1 MSNSIM
7 ALSVVDP
14 STVEFGQSVP
24 PHGPHA
30 ITTHFPGW
38 RASERFRDRDASLFA
53 ELKSIYPRFSPFGLA
68 ATLCQSIAQKLPLP
82 EGYGCAAFVSRDV
95 WAENQIH
102 AVSERRKQQ
111 RLDASELRYH
121 VVELAGVRLY
131 VVGYPR
137 AKASAAI
144 FQWQHGGL
152 GFSTR
157 LAEALLPHMDSL
169 IHVGE
174 FPDGVGAPEPT
185 FLPEGDSHRAL
196 RERIAG
202 LMMRACPTEHEK
214 SVGVD
219 DVSIYPTGMGAI
231 YRLHEAIMSLRAG
244 PTAVFGAV
252 FQSTYHLFNESE
264 GGIRHYGGAT
274 DSDVDD
280 FETYLEGGGKCAYVF
295 TEFPSNPVLV
305 SVDVVRLRRLAD
317 KHGFF
322 LVVDD
327 TCASFANI
335 DLLDVADVVVSS
347 LTKSFS
353 GFADVMAGSVVL
365 NPNTARAYPTLKQA
379 VSSRFH
385 NEFFEADAAHLL
397 SNNEDY
403 LARCVIHNR
412 NATALASYFHSLSL
426 DEASPVTQVC
436 YPPYSPGS
444 NHLRAFL
451 RKPTAEYPAPGYGC
465 LLSVEF
471 ETVEQAA
478 AFYDA
483 VNFFQ
488 GPHLGAHLT
497 ISMPYNLVVFG
508 SENPEVH
515 AAYGLRQQQIRI
527 SVGLEDQEVLLHR
540 CAEAM
545 SKVTKTT

>member
-1 MSNSIM
+1 MS
-7 ALSVVDP
+7 LSVVDP
-14 STVEFGQSVP
+14 STVEFGQSLP
-24 PHGPHA
+24 PHTPHA
-30 ITTHFPGW
+30 ITTHAPGW
-38 RASERFRDRDASLFA
+38 RTAERLRDRDPSLFA
-53 ELKSIYPRFSPFGLA
+53 QLKSLYPRFSPFGLA
-68 ATLCQSIAQKLPLP
+68 GTLCQSIARKLLLP
-82 EGYGCAAFVSRDV
+82 EDYGCAAFVSRDV
-95 WAENQIH
+95 WASNHPH
-102 AVSERRKQQ
+102 AVSALRKQQ

-121 VVELAGVRLY
+121 VVEIAGVRLY
-131 VVGYPR
+131 VVGFPR
-137 AKASAAI
+137 AKAAAAI

-157 LAEALLPHMDSL
+157 LAEALLPHTDSL
-169 IHVGE
+169 VHVGE

-202 LMMRACPTEHEK
+202 LVMRACATEHEK

-219 DVSIYPTGMGAI
+219 DVYLYQTGMASI
-231 YRLHEAIMSLRAG
+231 TRLHEAIASLRAG
-244 PTAVFGAV
+244 PTVVFGAV
-252 FQSTYHLFNESE
+252 FHSTHHLFDESE
-264 GGIRHYGGAT
+264 GGMRYYGRAD

-295 TEFPSNPVLV
+295 TEFPSNPVLI
-305 SVDVVRLRRLAD
+305 SVDIERLRRLAD

-322 LVVDD
+322 VVADD

-335 DLLDVADVVVSS
+335 DLLGVADVVVTS
-347 LTKSFS
+347 LTKAFS

-365 NPNTARAYPTLKQA
+365 NPNSTRVYPALKQA

-385 NEFFEADAAHLL
+385 NEFFEADAARLL
-397 SNNEDY
+397 SNNEGY

-412 NATALASYFHSLSL
+412 NASALASYFRFLAL
-426 DEASPVTQVC
+426 DDASPVAQVY

-444 NHLRAFL
+444 NHLQAFL

-483 VNFFQ
+483 VNLFQ

-497 ISMPYNLVVFG
+497 ISMAYNAVVFG
-508 SENPEVH
+508 RENPEVH
-515 AAYGLRQQQIRI
+515 AAYGLKPQQIRF

-540 CAEAM
+540 CAEAL
-545 SKVTKTT
+545 SKMAKTT

>member
-1 MSNSIM
+1 MSM
-7 ALSVVDP
+7 SVVDP
-14 STVEFGQSVP
+14 STAEFGQSLP
-24 PHGPHA
+24 PHGPHT
-30 ITTHFPGW
+30 ITTHAPGW
-38 RASERFRDRDASLFA
+38 KVSERFRDRDVSLLMQ
-53 ELKSIYPRFSPFGLA
+53 LKSLYPRFSPWGLA
-68 ATLCQSIAQKLPLP
+68 ATFCQSIAQRLPLP

-95 WAENQIH
+95 WASNQIH
-102 AVSERRKQQ
+102 AMSERRKQQ

-121 VVELAGVRLY
+121 VVELASVRLY

-169 IHVGE
+169 VHLGG
-174 FPDGVGAPEPT
+174 FPNGVGAPDPT
-185 FLPEGDSHRAL
+185 FLPEGDNHQAL
-196 RERIAG
+196 RERIAS
-202 LMMRACPTEHEK
+202 LMMRACATEYEK
-214 SVGVD
+214 SVAAD
-219 DVSIYPTGMGAI
+219 DVYLYPTGMGAI
-231 YRLHEAIMSLRAG
+231 TRLHEAIMSLRAG
-244 PTAVFGAV
+244 PTVVFGAV

-264 GGIRHYGGAT
+264 GGIRHYGSAD

-305 SVDVVRLRRLAD
+305 SVDIVRLQRLAD
-317 KHGFF
+317 KYGFF

-327 TCASFANI
+327 TLASFANI
-335 DLLDVADVVVSS
+335 DLLGVADVVVTS
-347 LTKSFS
+347 LTKAFS
-353 GFADVMAGSVVL
+353 GFADVMAGSVIL
-365 NPNTARAYPTLKQA
+365 NPNSARTYPTLKQT

-397 SNNEDY
+397 SNSEDY

-412 NATALASYFHSLSL
+412 NASALASYFHSLAL
-426 DEASPVTQVC
+426 DKTSPVTQVY
-436 YPPYSPGS
+436 YPPFSSGS
-444 NHLRAFL
+444 NHLQAFL
-451 RKPTAEYPAPGYGC
+451 RKSTAEFPAPGYGC

-471 ETVEQAA
+471 ETIEKAA

-508 SENPEVH
+508 RENPEVH
-515 AAYGLRQQQIRI
+515 AAYGLRPQQIRF
-527 SVGLEDQEVLLHR
+527 SVGLEDEEVLLYR
-540 CAEAM
+540 CAEAL
-545 SKVTKTT
+545 SKMTKTT